1 MRLLAGYMSDK
12 VVLEARNLKV
22 YFPVTRGVLRRQ
34 IGEVKAVDDISFKL
48 REKQV
53 LGIVG
58 ESGCGKSTAARAAI
72 RLMEP
77 TSGDIYFNGQSM
89 LGMRGEELTQLRKKI
104 QIVFQDPYSSLNPR
118 KTIMDNLGDPVLF
131 HQMTSK
137 ADLRDYLISI
147 MEKIGLDADAL
158 DLFPHQFSGGQQQR
172 ICLGRAI
179 ALKPELIVCDEAVSA
194 LDVSIQAQIL
204 NLLSD
209 LKEEYNLTIL
219 FISHDLSVIRYFC
232 DDVLVMY
239 LGKVMEYGSCEDLFK
254 SPRNPYTQALLES
267 IPRSDPFDAEKRYIL
282 KGEVPS
288 PRNPPSGCRFRTR
301 CPYAR
306 EACEGEIPCREW
318 GEGQIDY
325 CVLPKGQ

>member
-1 MRLLAGYMSDK
+1 MSDK
-12 VVLEARNLKV
+12 IVLEVRNLKK
-22 YFPVTRGVLRRQ
+22 YFPVTQGIMRRQ
-34 IGEVKAVDDISFKL
+34 VGEIKAVDDISFKL
-48 REKQV
+48 REKKV

-58 ESGCGKSTAARAAI
+58 ESGCGKSTAARTAI

-77 TSGDIYFNGQSM
+77 TSGEIYFDGKS
-89 LGMRGEELTQLRKKI
+89 LLSTSSHDLVALRRKI

-118 KTIMDNLGDPVLF
+118 KTILDNLGDPVLF
-131 HQMTSK
+131 HQLVPP
-137 ADLRDYLISI
+137 ADLRAYLEGI
-147 MEKIGLDADAL
+147 MERIGLDKSAL
-158 DLFPHQFSGGQQQR
+158 DRYPHQFSGGQQQR

-219 FISHDLSVIRYFC
+219 FISHDLSIIRYFC
-232 DDVLVMY
+232 DDVIVMY
-239 LGKVMEYGSCEDLFK
+239 LGKVMESAPCEELFSDPK
-254 SPRNPYTQALLES
+254 HPYTQALLAS
-267 IPRSDPFDAEKRYIL
+267 IPRIDPEHKEKRFVL

-288 PRNPPSGCRFRTR
+288 PKNPPSGCPFRTR

-306 EACEGEIPCREW
+306 PDCADVIPRREW
-318 GEGQIDY
+318 GHEHFDY
-325 CVLPKGQ
+325 CVL

>member
-1 MRLLAGYMSDK
+1 MRQLAGYMSDK
-12 VVLEARNLKV
+12 IVLEARNLTK

-34 IGEVKAVDDISFKL
+34 MGEIKAVDGISFKL

-77 TSGDIYFNGQSM
+77 TSGDIFFNGESM
-89 LGMRGEELTQLRKKI
+89 LSLKGAALTKLRKQI

-118 KTIMDNLGDPVLF
+118 KTIFDNLGDPILF
-131 HQMTSK
+131 HQLTSK
-137 ADLRDYLISI
+137 GDLRQYLASI
-147 MEKIGLDADAL
+147 MEKIGLDEDAL

-232 DDVLVMY
+232 DDVIVMY
-239 LGKVMEYGSCEDLFK
+239 LGKVMEYASCEELFR
-254 SPRNPYTQALLES
+254 SPKNPYTQALLAS
-267 IPRSDPFDAEKRYIL
+267 IPRSDPFGDEKRYIL

-306 EACEGEIPCREW
+306 AECEGAIPCRDW
-318 GEGQIDY
+318 GNEHIDY
-325 CVLPKGQ
+325 CVLP